1 MDIIHI
7 KDLEIWANHGVFPEE
22 NALGQKFVVCAD
34 LFTNVRRA
42 GLEDAL
48 EHSID
53 YGAVS
58 KRIKRFMEEN
68 TCMLIESVAE
78 KLAACLL
85 QEYPIRK
92 VRLEIKKPWAPV
104 GLPLDTVSVEIERG
118 WHRSFIALGSNMGNS
133 RANLDFAVRELSS
146 TPGCRVKQVSHYMV
160 TKPFGVTDQPDFL
173 NGVLEMDTLL
183 DPHELLYLLNSI
195 EAEAGRE
202 RIIHWGPR
210 TLDLDILF
218 YDKKLIETEDLI
230 IPHVDLENRY
240 FVLKPLAEIA
250 PNFRHPI
257 LKKTV
262 TQMLEAVKEEA

>member
-7 KDLEIWANHGVFPEE
+7 KELEIWANHGVFPEE

-34 LFTNVRRA
+34 LYTSIRRA

-218 YDKKLIETEDLI
+218 YDDLVMDSEELN
-230 IPHVDLENRY
+230 IPHIGIAQRD
-240 FVLKPLAEIA
+240 FVLAPMNEIA
-250 PNFRHPI
+250 PGFVHPVYRKTI
-257 LKKTV
+257 QDLLMELK
-262 TQMLEAVKEEA
+262 ER